1 MPTSVLEG
9 NTREED
15 TLAFAAA
22 ASAMALVLTGCG
34 GAGGGS
40 STAAV
45 DAAKFKTATSAAD
58 VGGMDALVAAA
69 KAEGTINVI
78 ALPDDWANYGQIKK
92 DFATKYGIKVN
103 SILPD
108 ASSKEEIDAA
118 DKNKGTTNAPDVFD
132 LGAAV
137 TLASTD
143 RFTPYKVAAFDKI
156 PAGNKEATGLW
167 VNDYTGIMSVGYNA
181 TKFGE
186 ITSLD
191 QLTDP
196 KFKGQVAFNGKPAE
210 AGAAFNGFLM
220 VNNANGGTL
229 DSLQPGIDWVK
240 KMKAAGSLNLADV
253 TAGTIDAG
261 QHGVVFDW
269 SYNQVAT
276 TTRLKAKGVD
286 WKVFVPAKGEIASY
300 YNQAVSKDAPHPAA
314 ARLFEEYL
322 YSAAGQNAWVKG
334 GASPILF
341 AQMKADGTLDAA
353 AAASLP
359 VVSGTPQTPT
369 SAQATAA
376 NAFLKA
382 NWDAAV
388 A

>member
-1 MPTSVLEG
+1 VKKTS
-9 NTREED
+9 
-15 TLAFAAA
+15 LAFAAV

-34 GAGGGS
+34 GSGGGA

-92 DFATKYGIKVN
+92 EFAAKYGIKVN

-143 RFTPYKVAAFDKI
+143 RFAPYKVAAFDKI

-229 DSLQPGIDWVK
+229 DNLQPGIDWVK
-240 KMKAAGSLNLADV
+240 KLKAAGSLNLADV

-353 AAASLP
+353 AAANLP
-359 VVSGTPQTPT
+359 VVAGTPQTPT

>member
-1 MPTSVLEG
+1 MKKSP
-9 NTREED
+9 
-15 TLAFAAA
+15 LALVAAA
-22 ASAMALVLTGCG
+22 AVLGLTLSGCG
-34 GAGGGS
+34 GSATPASTGSAGGG
-40 STAAV
+40 AA
-45 DAAKFKTATSAAD
+45 AGASKAKTATSAAD
-58 VGGMDALVAAA
+58 LGGMDALVAAA

-92 DFATKYGIKVN
+92 DFAAKYGIKVN

-118 DKNKGTTNAPDVFD
+118 EKNKGTANAPDVFD
-132 LGAAV
+132 LGTAV
-137 TLASTD
+137 TMASTKY
-143 RFTPYKVAAFDKI
+143 FAPYKVAQWDKI
-156 PAGNKEATGLW
+156 PAGNKESTGLW

-229 DSLQPGIDWVK
+229 DNLQPGLDWVK
-240 KMKAAGSLNLADV
+240 KMKQAGSLNLADV

-261 QHGVVFDW
+261 THGVVFDW
-269 SYNQVAT
+269 SYNQVST
-276 TTRLKAKGVD
+276 TARLKAKGVD
-286 WKVFVPAKGEIASY
+286 WKTFVPKGGEIASY
-300 YNQAVSKDAPHPAA
+300 YNQAINVDAPHPAA
-314 ARLFEEYL
+314 ARLFQEYL
-322 YSAAGQNAWVKG
+322 YSDAGQNAWIKG
-334 GASPILF
+334 GASPILYES
-341 AQMKADGTLDAA
+341 MKAAGTIDAA
-353 AAASLP
+353 SAANLP
-359 VVSGTPQTPT
+359 KVDATPKTPT
-369 SAQATAA
+369 SDQSKAA
-376 NAFLKA
+376 NDFLKK